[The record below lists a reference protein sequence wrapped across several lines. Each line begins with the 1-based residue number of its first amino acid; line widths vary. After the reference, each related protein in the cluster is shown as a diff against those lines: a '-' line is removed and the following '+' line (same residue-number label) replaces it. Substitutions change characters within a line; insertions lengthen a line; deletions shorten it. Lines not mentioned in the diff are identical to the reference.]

1 MINSNETGLRWNL
14 REARMKTKRG
24 EGDNT
29 LGNKVL
35 LPSSSELRSRQ
46 SVRATFKLSED
57 AINTIRLAADH
68 LSIKQKT
75 LIDHLMED
83 TRSLDLIAAGIES
96 AKFRGLRRI
105 QKTFVVSRKTV
116 SCLDETSKKFDA
128 PRDALVEYS
137 IQRLLPVMEEER
149 ERHRKR
155 IQMMDEIA
163 EYVKQGEGILGK
175 SRELL
180 GKDDPVCEK
189 IKVALRAWSKA
200 HRGIASLLKKGKQ
213 LC

>member
-1 MINSNETGLRWNL
+1 
-14 REARMKTKRG
+14 MKTKRG
-24 EGDNT
+24 EGDGT
-29 LGNKVL
+29 RGNKVS

-46 SVRATFKLSED
+46 SVRATFKLSEN

-68 LSIKQKT
+68 LNIKQKT
-75 LIDHLMED
+75 LFDHLIED
-83 TRSLDLIAAGIES
+83 TRSLHLIASGLES
-96 AKFRGLRRI
+96 AKFRRLRRI
-105 QKTFVVSRKTV
+105 QKTFVISRKTV

-137 IQRLLPVMEEER
+137 IMRLMPVMEEER

-180 GKDDPVCEK
+180 GKDDLVSEQ
-189 IKVALRAWSKA
+189 IEAAMRAWSKA
-200 HRGIASLLKKGKQ
+200 QCGIASLLKKGKQ